1 MQVKKIAVLA
11 AALLLCSCGEA
22 DNSDVLSEAALTS
35 AETSATEIID
45 ETTAREILTE
55 EYPVSEESI
64 SESEVT
70 TETSSEISAETSSE
84 ISEETSETTSPP
96 ETQTTAESSETAAYD
111 IRSETV
117 TFSSAKT
124 SSAEEKPIKV
134 TVPKIATGN
143 FTGAKTLENDIA
155 SVDISD
161 AASGVVQVSYKGSC
175 SNVKVRIT
183 MGDNVYDY
191 GLSGSAVYP
200 LQSGSGEYNVKVLE
214 NISGK
219 TYAIALDESFSA
231 EVSDFSP
238 YLLPS
243 QYISFSQSD
252 NCVKKAAELC
262 AGCDS
267 DAEKIAAIFKYVTDN
282 ISYDKQL
289 AASVKSGYIPDPDS
303 TLAKGTGICF
313 DYASLL
319 RRCAARSPYPQSWS
333 WATFREICTTHG
345 TRSIQRKQAG
355 SRWTCSSRKT
365 SGICLTPHST
375 PAPTTRAMQLNIC
388 PTRTAIPLFTITDM
402 RKGE

>member
-70 TETSSEISAETSSE
+70 TETSSDISAETSSE

-124 SSAEEKPIKV
+124 SSTEEKPVKV

-313 DYASLL
+313 DYASLF
-319 RRCAARSPYPQSWS
+319 AAMCRSQSIPTKLVMGYVQENMYHAWNEVYTKETG
-333 WATFREICTTHG
+333 WVTLDLFIGKNKWNLLDPTFYASADNKSDAAEYMSDKDG
-345 TRSIQRKQAG
+345 YSAVYYY
-355 SRWTCSSRKT
+355 
-365 SGICLTPHST
+365 
-375 PAPTTRAMQLNIC
+375 
-388 PTRTAIPLFTITDM
+388 
-402 RKGE
+402 

>member
-70 TETSSEISAETSSE
+70 TETSSEIS
-84 ISEETSETTSPP
+84 EETSETTSPP

-124 SSAEEKPIKV
+124 SSAEEKPVKV

-313 DYASLL
+313 DYASLFAAMCRSQSIPTKL
-319 RRCAARSPYPQSWS
+319 VMGYVQGNMYHAFYYEVFASAVCTSKFIFTVWSKCDWVNCTVFSIFRDFKCEHNEFIICA
-333 WATFREICTTHG
+333 FH
-345 TRSIQRKQAG
+345 
-355 SRWTCSSRKT
+355 
-365 SGICLTPHST
+365 
-375 PAPTTRAMQLNIC
+375 
-388 PTRTAIPLFTITDM
+388 
-402 RKGE
+402 

>member
-11 AALLLCSCGEA
+11 AALLLCSCGETG
-22 DNSDVLSEAALTS
+22 NGDVLSEAALTS
-35 AETSATEIID
+35 TGTSATEIID

-64 SESEVT
+64 SESEVMS
-70 TETSSEISAETSSE
+70 EISSEISAEISAE
-84 ISEETSETTSPP
+84 ISEETSETSETTFPP
-96 ETQTTAESSETAAYD
+96 ETQTTAESSETEAYD

-124 SSAEEKPIKV
+124 SSAEEKPVKV
-134 TVPKIATGN
+134 TVPQIATGN
-143 FTGAKTLENDIA
+143 FTGAKILENDIA

-238 YLLPS
+238 YLLPT

-313 DYASLL
+313 DYASLF
-319 RRCAARSPYPQSWS
+319 AAMCRSQSIPTKLVMGYIQGNMYHAWNEVYTKETG
-333 WATFREICTTHG
+333 WVTLDLFIEKNKWNLLDPTFYASADNKSDAAEYMSDKDG
-345 TRSIQRKQAG
+345 YSAVYYY
-355 SRWTCSSRKT
+355 
-365 SGICLTPHST
+365 
-375 PAPTTRAMQLNIC
+375 
-388 PTRTAIPLFTITDM
+388 
-402 RKGE
+402 

>member
-22 DNSDVLSEAALTS
+22 GNSDVLSEAALTS
-35 AETSATEIID
+35 TGTSATEIID

-64 SESEVT
+64 SESEVMS
-70 TETSSEISAETSSE
+70 EISSEISAEISAE
-84 ISEETSETTSPP
+84 ISEETSETSETTFPP
-96 ETQTTAESSETAAYD
+96 ETQTTAESSETEAYD

-124 SSAEEKPIKV
+124 SSTEEKPVKV
-134 TVPKIATGN
+134 TVPQIATGN

-238 YLLPS
+238 YLLPT

-267 DAEKIAAIFKYVTDN
+267 DAEKIAAIFEYVTDN

-313 DYASLL
+313 DYASLF
-319 RRCAARSPYPQSWS
+319 AAMCRSQSIPTKLVMGYVQGNMYHAWNEVYTKETG
-333 WATFREICTTHG
+333 WVTLDLFIEKNKWNLLDPTFYASADNKSDAAEYMSDKDG
-345 TRSIQRKQAG
+345 YSAVYYY
-355 SRWTCSSRKT
+355 
-365 SGICLTPHST
+365 
-375 PAPTTRAMQLNIC
+375 
-388 PTRTAIPLFTITDM
+388 
-402 RKGE
+402 

>member
-22 DNSDVLSEAALTS
+22 GNSDVLSEAALTS
-35 AETSATEIID
+35 TGTSATEIID

-64 SESEVT
+64 SESSVM
-70 TETSSEISAETSSE
+70 SEISAEISAE
-84 ISEETSETTSPP
+84 ISEETSETSETTFPP
-96 ETQTTAESSETAAYD
+96 ETQTTAESSETEAYD

-124 SSAEEKPIKV
+124 SSAEEKPVKV
-134 TVPKIATGN
+134 TVPQIATGN

-238 YLLPS
+238 YLLPT

-313 DYASLL
+313 DYASLF
-319 RRCAARSPYPQSWS
+319 AAMCRSQSIPTKLVMGYIQGNMYHAWNEVYTKETG
-333 WATFREICTTHG
+333 WVTLDLFIEKNKWNLLDPTFYASADNKSDAAEYMSDKDG
-345 TRSIQRKQAG
+345 YSAVYYY
-355 SRWTCSSRKT
+355 
-365 SGICLTPHST
+365 
-375 PAPTTRAMQLNIC
+375 
-388 PTRTAIPLFTITDM
+388 
-402 RKGE
+402 

>member
-22 DNSDVLSEAALTS
+22 GNSDVLSEAALTS
-35 AETSATEIID
+35 TGTSATEIID

-64 SESEVT
+64 SESEVMS
-70 TETSSEISAETSSE
+70 EISSEISAEISAE
-84 ISEETSETTSPP
+84 ISEETSETTETTFPP

-124 SSAEEKPIKV
+124 SSAEEKPVKV
-134 TVPKIATGN
+134 TVPQIATGN
-143 FTGAKTLENDIA
+143 FTGAKILENDIA

-238 YLLPS
+238 YLLPT

-313 DYASLL
+313 DYASLF
-319 RRCAARSPYPQSWS
+319 AAMCRSQSIPTKLVMGYIQGNMYHAWNEVYTKETG
-333 WATFREICTTHG
+333 WVTLDLFIEKNKWNLLDPTFYASADNKSDAAEYMSDKDG
-345 TRSIQRKQAG
+345 YSAVYYY
-355 SRWTCSSRKT
+355 
-365 SGICLTPHST
+365 
-375 PAPTTRAMQLNIC
+375 
-388 PTRTAIPLFTITDM
+388 
-402 RKGE
+402 

>member
-22 DNSDVLSEAALTS
+22 GNSDVLSEAALTS
-35 AETSATEIID
+35 TGTSATEIID
-45 ETTAREILTE
+45 ETTAREILTV

-64 SESEVT
+64 SESEVMS
-70 TETSSEISAETSSE
+70 EISSEISAETS
-84 ISEETSETTSPP
+84 ETSETTFPP
-96 ETQTTAESSETAAYD
+96 ETQTTAESSETEAYD

-124 SSAEEKPIKV
+124 SSAEEKPVKV
-134 TVPKIATGN
+134 TVPQIATGN

-183 MGDNVYDY
+183 MGNNVYDY

-238 YLLPS
+238 YLLPT

-267 DAEKIAAIFKYVTDN
+267 DAEKIAAIFEYVTDN

-313 DYASLL
+313 DYASLF
-319 RRCAARSPYPQSWS
+319 AAMCRSQSIPTKLVMGYIQGNMYHAWNEVYTKETG
-333 WATFREICTTHG
+333 WVTLDLFIEKNKWNLLDPTFYASADNKSDAAEYMSDKDG
-345 TRSIQRKQAG
+345 YSAVYYY
-355 SRWTCSSRKT
+355 
-365 SGICLTPHST
+365 
-375 PAPTTRAMQLNIC
+375 
-388 PTRTAIPLFTITDM
+388 
-402 RKGE
+402 

>member
-70 TETSSEISAETSSE
+70 TETSSEIS
-84 ISEETSETTSPP
+84 EETSETTSPP

-124 SSAEEKPIKV
+124 SSAEEKPVKV

-231 EVSDFSP
+231 EVS
-238 YLLPS
+238 
-243 QYISFSQSD
+243 SFSILILS
-252 NCVKKAAELC
+252 
-262 AGCDS
+262 S
-267 DAEKIAAIFKYVTDN
+267 MEK
-282 ISYDKQL
+282 
-289 AASVKSGYIPDPDS
+289 G
-303 TLAKGTGICF
+303 
-313 DYASLL
+313 
-319 RRCAARSPYPQSWS
+319 RREHMKLHC
-333 WATFREICTTHG
+333 
-345 TRSIQRKQAG
+345 
-355 SRWTCSSRKT
+355 
-365 SGICLTPHST
+365 
-375 PAPTTRAMQLNIC
+375 M
-388 PTRTAIPLFTITDM
+388 
-402 RKGE
+402 

>member
-22 DNSDVLSEAALTS
+22 GNSDVLSEAALTS
-35 AETSATEIID
+35 TGTSATEIID

-64 SESEVT
+64 SESEVMS
-70 TETSSEISAETSSE
+70 EISSEISAE
-84 ISEETSETTSPP
+84 ISEETSETSETTFPP

-124 SSAEEKPIKV
+124 SSAEEKSVKV
-134 TVPKIATGN
+134 TVPQIATGN

-238 YLLPS
+238 YLLPT

-267 DAEKIAAIFKYVTDN
+267 DAEKIAAIFEYVTDN

-313 DYASLL
+313 DYASLF
-319 RRCAARSPYPQSWS
+319 AAMCRSQSIPTKLVMGYIQGNMYHAWNEVYTKETG
-333 WATFREICTTHG
+333 WVTLDLFIEKNKWNLLDPTFYASADNKSDAAEYMSDKDG
-345 TRSIQRKQAG
+345 YSAVYYY
-355 SRWTCSSRKT
+355 
-365 SGICLTPHST
+365 
-375 PAPTTRAMQLNIC
+375 
-388 PTRTAIPLFTITDM
+388 
-402 RKGE
+402 

>member
-22 DNSDVLSEAALTS
+22 GNGDVLSEAALTS
-35 AETSATEIID
+35 TGTSATEIID

-64 SESEVT
+64 SESSVM
-70 TETSSEISAETSSE
+70 SEISAEISAE
-84 ISEETSETTSPP
+84 ISEETSETTETTFPP
-96 ETQTTAESSETAAYD
+96 ETQTTAESSETEAYD

-124 SSAEEKPIKV
+124 SSAEEKPVKV
-134 TVPKIATGN
+134 TVPQIATGN

-313 DYASLL
+313 DYASLF
-319 RRCAARSPYPQSWS
+319 AAMCRSQSIPTKLVMGYIQGNMYHAWNEVYTKETG
-333 WATFREICTTHG
+333 WVTLDLFIEKNKWNLLDPTFYASADNKSDAAEYMSDKDG
-345 TRSIQRKQAG
+345 YSAVYYY
-355 SRWTCSSRKT
+355 
-365 SGICLTPHST
+365 
-375 PAPTTRAMQLNIC
+375 
-388 PTRTAIPLFTITDM
+388 
-402 RKGE
+402 

>member
-22 DNSDVLSEAALTS
+22 GNSDVLSEAALTS
-35 AETSATEIID
+35 TGTSATEIID

-64 SESEVT
+64 SESSVMSVI
-70 TETSSEISAETSSE
+70 SSEISAE
-84 ISEETSETTSPP
+84 ISEETSETSETTFPP
-96 ETQTTAESSETAAYD
+96 ETQTTAESSETEAYD

-124 SSAEEKPIKV
+124 SSAEEKPVKV

-143 FTGAKTLENDIA
+143 FTGAKTLENGIA

-238 YLLPS
+238 YLLPT

-313 DYASLL
+313 DYASLF
-319 RRCAARSPYPQSWS
+319 AAMCRSQSIPTKLVMGYIQGNMYHAWNEVYTKETG
-333 WATFREICTTHG
+333 WVTLDLFIEKNKWNLLDPTFYASADNKSDAAEYMSDKDG
-345 TRSIQRKQAG
+345 YSAVYYY
-355 SRWTCSSRKT
+355 
-365 SGICLTPHST
+365 
-375 PAPTTRAMQLNIC
+375 
-388 PTRTAIPLFTITDM
+388 
-402 RKGE
+402 

>member
-22 DNSDVLSEAALTS
+22 GNSDVLSEAALTS
-35 AETSATEIID
+35 TGTSATEIID

-64 SESEVT
+64 SESSVMSEI
-70 TETSSEISAETSSE
+70 SSEISAEISAE
-84 ISEETSETTSPP
+84 ISEETSETSETTFPP
-96 ETQTTAESSETAAYD
+96 ETQTTAESSETEAYD

-124 SSAEEKPIKV
+124 SSTEEKPVKV
-134 TVPKIATGN
+134 TVPQIATGN

-238 YLLPS
+238 YLLPT

-313 DYASLL
+313 DYASLF
-319 RRCAARSPYPQSWS
+319 AAMCRSQSIPTKLVMGYIQGNMYHAWNEVYTKETG
-333 WATFREICTTHG
+333 WVTLDLFIEKNKWNLLDPTFYASADNKSDAAEYMSDKDG
-345 TRSIQRKQAG
+345 YSVVYYY
-355 SRWTCSSRKT
+355 
-365 SGICLTPHST
+365 
-375 PAPTTRAMQLNIC
+375 
-388 PTRTAIPLFTITDM
+388 
-402 RKGE
+402 

>member
-22 DNSDVLSEAALTS
+22 GNSDVLSEAALISTG
-35 AETSATEIID
+35 TSATEIID

-64 SESEVT
+64 SESEVM
-70 TETSSEISAETSSE
+70 SEISAEISAE
-84 ISEETSETTSPP
+84 ISEETSETSETTFPP
-96 ETQTTAESSETAAYD
+96 EMQTTAESSETAAYD

-124 SSAEEKPIKV
+124 SSAEEKPVKV
-134 TVPKIATGN
+134 TVPQIATGN

-238 YLLPS
+238 YLLPT

-313 DYASLL
+313 DYASLF
-319 RRCAARSPYPQSWS
+319 AAMCRSQSIPTKLVMGYVQGNMYHAWNEVYTKETG
-333 WATFREICTTHG
+333 WVTLDLFIEKNKWNLLDPTFYASADNKSDAAEYMSDKDG
-345 TRSIQRKQAG
+345 YSAVYYY
-355 SRWTCSSRKT
+355 
-365 SGICLTPHST
+365 
-375 PAPTTRAMQLNIC
+375 
-388 PTRTAIPLFTITDM
+388 
-402 RKGE
+402 

>member
-22 DNSDVLSEAALTS
+22 GNSDVLSEAALTS
-35 AETSATEIID
+35 TGTSATEIID

-64 SESEVT
+64 SESEVMS
-70 TETSSEISAETSSE
+70 EISSEISAE
-84 ISEETSETTSPP
+84 ISEETSKTSETTFPP

-124 SSAEEKPIKV
+124 SSAEEKPVKV
-134 TVPKIATGN
+134 TVPQIATGN

-238 YLLPS
+238 YLLPT

-267 DAEKIAAIFKYVTDN
+267 DAEKIAAIFEYVTDN

-313 DYASLL
+313 DYASLF
-319 RRCAARSPYPQSWS
+319 AAMCRSQSIPTKLVMGYIQGNMYHAWNEVYTKETG
-333 WATFREICTTHG
+333 WVTLDLFIEKNKWNLLDPTFYASADNKSDAAEYMSDKDG
-345 TRSIQRKQAG
+345 YSAVYYY
-355 SRWTCSSRKT
+355 
-365 SGICLTPHST
+365 
-375 PAPTTRAMQLNIC
+375 
-388 PTRTAIPLFTITDM
+388 
-402 RKGE
+402 

>member
-11 AALLLCSCGEA
+11 AALFLCSCGEA
-22 DNSDVLSEAALTS
+22 GNSDVLSEAALTS
-35 AETSATEIID
+35 TGTSATEIID

-64 SESEVT
+64 SESEVMS
-70 TETSSEISAETSSE
+70 EISSEISAEISAE
-84 ISEETSETTSPP
+84 ISEETSETSETTFPP
-96 ETQTTAESSETAAYD
+96 ETQTTAESSETEAYD

-124 SSAEEKPIKV
+124 SSAEEKPVKV
-134 TVPKIATGN
+134 TVPQIATGN

-238 YLLPS
+238 YLLPT

-313 DYASLL
+313 DYASLF
-319 RRCAARSPYPQSWS
+319 AAMCRSQSIPTKLVMGYIQGNMYHAWNEVYTKETG
-333 WATFREICTTHG
+333 WVTLDLFIEKNKWNLLDPTFYASADNKSDAAEYMSDKDG
-345 TRSIQRKQAG
+345 YSAVYYY
-355 SRWTCSSRKT
+355 
-365 SGICLTPHST
+365 
-375 PAPTTRAMQLNIC
+375 
-388 PTRTAIPLFTITDM
+388 
-402 RKGE
+402 

>member
-22 DNSDVLSEAALTS
+22 GNSDVLSEAALTS
-35 AETSATEIID
+35 TGTSATEIID

-64 SESEVT
+64 SESSVMSEI
-70 TETSSEISAETSSE
+70 SSEISAEISAE
-84 ISEETSETTSPP
+84 ISEETSETSETTFPP
-96 ETQTTAESSETAAYD
+96 ETQTTAESSETEAYD

-124 SSAEEKPIKV
+124 SSAEEKSVKV
-134 TVPKIATGN
+134 TVPQIATGN

-238 YLLPS
+238 YLLPT

-267 DAEKIAAIFKYVTDN
+267 DAEKIAAIFEYVTDN

-313 DYASLL
+313 DYASLF
-319 RRCAARSPYPQSWS
+319 AAMCRSQSIPTKLVMGYVQGNMYHAWNEVYTKETG
-333 WATFREICTTHG
+333 WVTLDLFIEKNKWNLLDPTFYASADNKSDAAEYMSDKDG
-345 TRSIQRKQAG
+345 YSAVYYY
-355 SRWTCSSRKT
+355 
-365 SGICLTPHST
+365 
-375 PAPTTRAMQLNIC
+375 
-388 PTRTAIPLFTITDM
+388 
-402 RKGE
+402 

>member
-11 AALLLCSCGEA
+11 AALLLCSCGETG
-22 DNSDVLSEAALTS
+22 NGDVLSEAGLTFT
-35 AETSATEIID
+35 ETSATEIID

-64 SESEVT
+64 SESSVMSEI
-70 TETSSEISAETSSE
+70 SSEISAE
-84 ISEETSETTSPP
+84 ISEETSETSETTFPP
-96 ETQTTAESSETAAYD
+96 ETQTTSESSETAAYD

-134 TVPKIATGN
+134 TVPRIATGN

-238 YLLPS
+238 YLLPT

-313 DYASLL
+313 DYASLF
-319 RRCAARSPYPQSWS
+319 AAMCRSQSIPTKLVMGYVQGNMYHAWNEVYTKETG
-333 WATFREICTTHG
+333 WVTLDLFIEKNKWNLLDPTFYASADNKSDAAEYMSDKDG
-345 TRSIQRKQAG
+345 YSAVYYY
-355 SRWTCSSRKT
+355 
-365 SGICLTPHST
+365 
-375 PAPTTRAMQLNIC
+375 
-388 PTRTAIPLFTITDM
+388 
-402 RKGE
+402 

>member
-22 DNSDVLSEAALTS
+22 GNSDVLSEAALTS
-35 AETSATEIID
+35 TGTSATEIID

-64 SESEVT
+64 SESEVMS
-70 TETSSEISAETSSE
+70 EISSEISAEISAE
-84 ISEETSETTSPP
+84 ISEETSETSETTFPP
-96 ETQTTAESSETAAYD
+96 ETQTTAESSETEAYD

-124 SSAEEKPIKV
+124 SSAEEKLVKV
-134 TVPKIATGN
+134 TVPQIATGN

-238 YLLPS
+238 YLLPT

-313 DYASLL
+313 DYASLF
-319 RRCAARSPYPQSWS
+319 AAMCRSQSIPTKLVMGYIQGNMYHAWNEVYTKETG
-333 WATFREICTTHG
+333 WVTLDLFIEKNKWNLLDPTFYASADNKSDAAEYMSDKDG
-345 TRSIQRKQAG
+345 YSAVYYY
-355 SRWTCSSRKT
+355 
-365 SGICLTPHST
+365 
-375 PAPTTRAMQLNIC
+375 
-388 PTRTAIPLFTITDM
+388 
-402 RKGE
+402 

>member
-11 AALLLCSCGEA
+11 AALLLCSCGKA

-64 SESEVT
+64 SESSVMSEI
-70 TETSSEISAETSSE
+70 SSEISAKISAE
-84 ISEETSETTSPP
+84 ISEETSETSETAFPP
-96 ETQTTAESSETAAYD
+96 ETQTTAESSETEAYD

-124 SSAEEKPIKV
+124 SSTEEKPVKV
-134 TVPKIATGN
+134 TVPQIATGN

-238 YLLPS
+238 YLLPT

-313 DYASLL
+313 DYASLF
-319 RRCAARSPYPQSWS
+319 AAMCRSQSIPTKLVMGYIQGNMYHAWNEVYTKETG
-333 WATFREICTTHG
+333 WVTLDLFIEKNKWNLLDPTFYASADNKSDAAEYMSDKDG
-345 TRSIQRKQAG
+345 YSAVYYY
-355 SRWTCSSRKT
+355 
-365 SGICLTPHST
+365 
-375 PAPTTRAMQLNIC
+375 
-388 PTRTAIPLFTITDM
+388 
-402 RKGE
+402 

>member
-35 AETSATEIID
+35 AEASATEIID

-64 SESEVT
+64 SESEVMS
-70 TETSSEISAETSSE
+70 EISSEISAEISEE
-84 ISEETSETTSPP
+84 ISEETSETSETTFPP

-124 SSAEEKPIKV
+124 SSAEEKPVKV

-238 YLLPS
+238 YLLPT

-313 DYASLL
+313 DYASLF
-319 RRCAARSPYPQSWS
+319 AAMCRSQSIPTKLVMGYIQGNMYHAWNEVYTKETG
-333 WATFREICTTHG
+333 WVTLDLFIEKNKWNLLDPTFYASADNKSDAAEYMSDKDG
-345 TRSIQRKQAG
+345 YSAVYYY
-355 SRWTCSSRKT
+355 
-365 SGICLTPHST
+365 
-375 PAPTTRAMQLNIC
+375 
-388 PTRTAIPLFTITDM
+388 
-402 RKGE
+402 

>member
-22 DNSDVLSEAALTS
+22 GNSDVLSEAALTS
-35 AETSATEIID
+35 TGTSATEIID

-64 SESEVT
+64 SESEVMS
-70 TETSSEISAETSSE
+70 EISSEISAEISEE
-84 ISEETSETTSPP
+84 ISEETSETSETTFPP
-96 ETQTTAESSETAAYD
+96 ETQTTSESSETAAYD

-124 SSAEEKPIKV
+124 SSAEEKPVKV
-134 TVPKIATGN
+134 TVPQIATGN

-238 YLLPS
+238 YLLPT

-313 DYASLL
+313 DYASLF
-319 RRCAARSPYPQSWS
+319 AAMCRSQSIPTKLVMGYIQGNMYHAWNEVYTKETG
-333 WATFREICTTHG
+333 WVTLDLFIEKNKWNLLDPTFYASADNKSDAAEYMSDKDG
-345 TRSIQRKQAG
+345 YSAVYYY
-355 SRWTCSSRKT
+355 
-365 SGICLTPHST
+365 
-375 PAPTTRAMQLNIC
+375 
-388 PTRTAIPLFTITDM
+388 
-402 RKGE
+402 

>member
-11 AALLLCSCGEA
+11 AALFLCSCGENA
-22 DNSDVLSEAALTS
+22 ETSSDSISEAVSEETCISVTS
-35 AETSATEIID
+35 VSSATEIID

-64 SESEVT
+64 SESSVM
-70 TETSSEISAETSSE
+70 SEISPEVSTE

-124 SSAEEKPIKV
+124 SSAEEKPVKV

-313 DYASLL
+313 DYASLF
-319 RRCAARSPYPQSWS
+319 AAMCRSQSIPTKLVMGYIQGNMYHAWNEVYTKETG
-333 WATFREICTTHG
+333 WVTLDLFIEKNKWNLLDPTFYASADNKSDAAEYMSDKDG
-345 TRSIQRKQAG
+345 YSAVYYY
-355 SRWTCSSRKT
+355 
-365 SGICLTPHST
+365 
-375 PAPTTRAMQLNIC
+375 
-388 PTRTAIPLFTITDM
+388 
-402 RKGE
+402 

>member
-22 DNSDVLSEAALTS
+22 GNSDVLSEAALTS
-35 AETSATEIID
+35 TGTSATEIID

-55 EYPVSEESI
+55 EYPVSKESI
-64 SESEVT
+64 SESEVMS
-70 TETSSEISAETSSE
+70 EISSEISAEISAE
-84 ISEETSETTSPP
+84 ISEETSETSETTFPP
-96 ETQTTAESSETAAYD
+96 ETQTTAESSETEAYD

-124 SSAEEKPIKV
+124 SSAEEKPVKV
-134 TVPKIATGN
+134 TVPQIATGN

-238 YLLPS
+238 YLLPT

-313 DYASLL
+313 DYASLF
-319 RRCAARSPYPQSWS
+319 AAMCRSQSIPTKLVMGYIQGNMYHAWNEVYTKETG
-333 WATFREICTTHG
+333 WVTLDLFIEKNKWNLLDPTFYASADNKSDAAEYMSDKDG
-345 TRSIQRKQAG
+345 YSAVYYY
-355 SRWTCSSRKT
+355 
-365 SGICLTPHST
+365 
-375 PAPTTRAMQLNIC
+375 
-388 PTRTAIPLFTITDM
+388 
-402 RKGE
+402 

>member
-22 DNSDVLSEAALTS
+22 GNSDVLSEAALTS
-35 AETSATEIID
+35 TGTSATEIID

-64 SESEVT
+64 SESEVMS
-70 TETSSEISAETSSE
+70 EISSEISAEISEE
-84 ISEETSETTSPP
+84 ISEETSETSETTFPP
-96 ETQTTAESSETAAYD
+96 ETQTTSESSETAAYD

-124 SSAEEKPIKV
+124 SSAEEKSVKV
-134 TVPKIATGN
+134 TVPQIATGN

-238 YLLPS
+238 YLLPT

-313 DYASLL
+313 DYASLF
-319 RRCAARSPYPQSWS
+319 AAMCRSQSIPTKLVMGYIQGNMYHAWNEVYTKETG
-333 WATFREICTTHG
+333 WVTLDLFIEKNKWNLLDPTFYASADNKSDAAEYMSDKDG
-345 TRSIQRKQAG
+345 YSAVYYY
-355 SRWTCSSRKT
+355 
-365 SGICLTPHST
+365 
-375 PAPTTRAMQLNIC
+375 
-388 PTRTAIPLFTITDM
+388 
-402 RKGE
+402 

>member
-22 DNSDVLSEAALTS
+22 GNSDVLSEAALTS
-35 AETSATEIID
+35 TGTSATEIID

-64 SESEVT
+64 SESSVMSEI
-70 TETSSEISAETSSE
+70 SSEISAEISAE
-84 ISEETSETTSPP
+84 ISEETSETSETTFPP
-96 ETQTTAESSETAAYD
+96 ETQTTAESSETEAYD

-124 SSAEEKPIKV
+124 SSAEEKPVKV
-134 TVPKIATGN
+134 TVPQIATGN

-238 YLLPS
+238 YLLPT

-267 DAEKIAAIFKYVTDN
+267 DAEKIAAIFEYVTDN

-313 DYASLL
+313 DYASLF
-319 RRCAARSPYPQSWS
+319 AAMCRSQSIPTKLVMGYVQGNMYHAWNEVYTKETG
-333 WATFREICTTHG
+333 WVTLDLFIEKNKWNLLDPTFYASADNKSDAAEYMSDKDG
-345 TRSIQRKQAG
+345 YSAVYYY
-355 SRWTCSSRKT
+355 
-365 SGICLTPHST
+365 
-375 PAPTTRAMQLNIC
+375 
-388 PTRTAIPLFTITDM
+388 
-402 RKGE
+402 

>member
-22 DNSDVLSEAALTS
+22 GNSDVLSEAALTS
-35 AETSATEIID
+35 TGTSATEIID

-55 EYPVSEESI
+55 DYPVSEESI
-64 SESEVT
+64 SESEVMS
-70 TETSSEISAETSSE
+70 EISSEISAEISAE
-84 ISEETSETTSPP
+84 ISEETSETSETTFPP
-96 ETQTTAESSETAAYD
+96 ETQTTAESSETEAYD

-124 SSAEEKPIKV
+124 SSAEEKPVKV
-134 TVPKIATGN
+134 TVPQIATGN

-238 YLLPS
+238 YLLPT

-313 DYASLL
+313 DYASLF
-319 RRCAARSPYPQSWS
+319 AAMCRSQSIPTKLVMGYIQGNMYHAWNEVYTKETG
-333 WATFREICTTHG
+333 WVTLDLFIEKNKWNLLDPTFYASADNKSDAAEYMSDKDG
-345 TRSIQRKQAG
+345 YSAVYYY
-355 SRWTCSSRKT
+355 
-365 SGICLTPHST
+365 
-375 PAPTTRAMQLNIC
+375 
-388 PTRTAIPLFTITDM
+388 
-402 RKGE
+402 

>member
-22 DNSDVLSEAALTS
+22 GNSDVLSEAALTS
-35 AETSATEIID
+35 TGTSATEIID

-55 EYPVSEESI
+55 EYPVSEGSI
-64 SESEVT
+64 SESEVM
-70 TETSSEISAETSSE
+70 SEISAEISAE
-84 ISEETSETTSPP
+84 ISEETSETSETTFPP
-96 ETQTTAESSETAAYD
+96 ETQTTAESSETEAYD

-124 SSAEEKPIKV
+124 SSAEEKPVKV
-134 TVPKIATGN
+134 TVPQIATGN

-238 YLLPS
+238 YLLPT

-313 DYASLL
+313 DYASLF
-319 RRCAARSPYPQSWS
+319 AAMCRSQSIPTKLVMGYIQGNMYHAWNEVYTKETG
-333 WATFREICTTHG
+333 WVTLDLFIEKNKWNLLDPTFYASADNKSDAAEYMSDKDGYSAVYCY
-345 TRSIQRKQAG
+345 
-355 SRWTCSSRKT
+355 
-365 SGICLTPHST
+365 
-375 PAPTTRAMQLNIC
+375 
-388 PTRTAIPLFTITDM
+388 
-402 RKGE
+402 

>member
-22 DNSDVLSEAALTS
+22 GNSDVLSEAALTS
-35 AETSATEIID
+35 TGTSATEIID

-64 SESEVT
+64 SESEVMS
-70 TETSSEISAETSSE
+70 EISSEISAE
-84 ISEETSETTSPP
+84 ISEETSETSETTFPP

-124 SSAEEKPIKV
+124 SSAEEKPVKV
-134 TVPKIATGN
+134 TVPQIATGN

-238 YLLPS
+238 YLLPT

-267 DAEKIAAIFKYVTDN
+267 DAEKIAAIFEYVTDN

-313 DYASLL
+313 DYASLF
-319 RRCAARSPYPQSWS
+319 AAMCRSQSIPTKLVMGYIQGNMYHAWNEVYTKETG
-333 WATFREICTTHG
+333 WVTLDLFIEKNKWNLLDPTFYASADNKSDAAEYMSDKDG
-345 TRSIQRKQAG
+345 YSAVYYY
-355 SRWTCSSRKT
+355 
-365 SGICLTPHST
+365 
-375 PAPTTRAMQLNIC
+375 
-388 PTRTAIPLFTITDM
+388 
-402 RKGE
+402 

>member
-22 DNSDVLSEAALTS
+22 GNSDVLSEAALTS
-35 AETSATEIID
+35 TGTSATEIID

-64 SESEVT
+64 SESSVM
-70 TETSSEISAETSSE
+70 SEISAEISAE
-84 ISEETSETTSPP
+84 ISEETSETSETTFPP
-96 ETQTTAESSETAAYD
+96 ETQTTAESSETEAYD

-124 SSAEEKPIKV
+124 SSAEEKPVKV
-134 TVPKIATGN
+134 TVPQIATGN

-238 YLLPS
+238 YLLPT

-313 DYASLL
+313 DYASIFAAMCRSQSIPTKLVMGYIQGNMYHAWNEVYTKETGWVTLDLFIEKNKWNLL
-319 RRCAARSPYPQSWS
+319 DPTFYASADNKSDAAEYMSDKDGYS
-333 WATFREICTTHG
+333 AVYYY
-345 TRSIQRKQAG
+345 
-355 SRWTCSSRKT
+355 
-365 SGICLTPHST
+365 
-375 PAPTTRAMQLNIC
+375 
-388 PTRTAIPLFTITDM
+388 
-402 RKGE
+402 

>member
-22 DNSDVLSEAALTS
+22 GNSDVLSEAALTS
-35 AETSATEIID
+35 TGTSATEIID

-64 SESEVT
+64 SESEVMS
-70 TETSSEISAETSSE
+70 EISSEISAEISAE
-84 ISEETSETTSPP
+84 ISEETSETSETTFPP
-96 ETQTTAESSETAAYD
+96 KTQTTAESSETEAYD

-124 SSAEEKPIKV
+124 SSAEEKPVKV
-134 TVPKIATGN
+134 TVPQIATGN

-238 YLLPS
+238 YLLPT

-313 DYASLL
+313 DYASLF
-319 RRCAARSPYPQSWS
+319 AAMCRSQSIPTKLVMGYIQGNMYHAWNEVYTKETG
-333 WATFREICTTHG
+333 WVTLDLFIEKNKWNLLDPTFYASADNKSDAAEYMSDKDG
-345 TRSIQRKQAG
+345 YSAVYYY
-355 SRWTCSSRKT
+355 
-365 SGICLTPHST
+365 
-375 PAPTTRAMQLNIC
+375 
-388 PTRTAIPLFTITDM
+388 
-402 RKGE
+402 

>member
-22 DNSDVLSEAALTS
+22 GNSDVLSEAALTS
-35 AETSATEIID
+35 TGTSATEIID

-64 SESEVT
+64 SESSVMSEI
-70 TETSSEISAETSSE
+70 SSEISAEISAE
-84 ISEETSETTSPP
+84 ISEETSETSETTFPP
-96 ETQTTAESSETAAYD
+96 ETQTTAESSETEAYD

-124 SSAEEKPIKV
+124 SSAEEKPVKV
-134 TVPKIATGN
+134 TVPQIATGN

-238 YLLPS
+238 YLLPT

-262 AGCDS
+262 VGCDS

-313 DYASLL
+313 DYASLF
-319 RRCAARSPYPQSWS
+319 AAMCRSQSIPTKLVMGYIQGNMYHAWNEVYTKETG
-333 WATFREICTTHG
+333 WVTLDLFIEKNKWNLLDPTFYASADNKSDAAEYMSDKDG
-345 TRSIQRKQAG
+345 YSAVYYY
-355 SRWTCSSRKT
+355 
-365 SGICLTPHST
+365 
-375 PAPTTRAMQLNIC
+375 
-388 PTRTAIPLFTITDM
+388 
-402 RKGE
+402 

>member
-22 DNSDVLSEAALTS
+22 GNGDVLSEAALTS
-35 AETSATEIID
+35 SETSATEIID
-45 ETTAREILTE
+45 ETTAREILME

-64 SESEVT
+64 SESSVMSEI
-70 TETSSEISAETSSE
+70 SSEISAE
-84 ISEETSETTSPP
+84 ISEETSETSETTFPP
-96 ETQTTAESSETAAYD
+96 ETQTTSESSETAAYD

-134 TVPKIATGN
+134 TVPQIATGN

-238 YLLPS
+238 YLLPT

-313 DYASLL
+313 DYASLF
-319 RRCAARSPYPQSWS
+319 AAMCRSQSIPTKLVMGYVQGNMYHAWNEVYTKETG
-333 WATFREICTTHG
+333 WITLDLFIEKNKWNLLDPTFYASADNKSDAAEYMSDKDG
-345 TRSIQRKQAG
+345 YSAVYYY
-355 SRWTCSSRKT
+355 
-365 SGICLTPHST
+365 
-375 PAPTTRAMQLNIC
+375 
-388 PTRTAIPLFTITDM
+388 
-402 RKGE
+402 

>member
-22 DNSDVLSEAALTS
+22 GNSDVLSEAALTS
-35 AETSATEIID
+35 TGTSATEIID

-64 SESEVT
+64 SESEVMS
-70 TETSSEISAETSSE
+70 EISSEISAEISEE
-84 ISEETSETTSPP
+84 ISEETSETSETTFPP
-96 ETQTTAESSETAAYD
+96 ETQTTAESSKTEAYD

-124 SSAEEKPIKV
+124 SSAEEKPVKV
-134 TVPKIATGN
+134 TVPQIATGN

-238 YLLPS
+238 YLLPT

-313 DYASLL
+313 DYASLF
-319 RRCAARSPYPQSWS
+319 AAMCRSQSIPTKLVMGYIQGNMYHAWNEVYTKETG
-333 WATFREICTTHG
+333 WVTLDLFIEKNKWNLLDPTFYASADNKSDAAEYMSDKDG
-345 TRSIQRKQAG
+345 YSAVYYY
-355 SRWTCSSRKT
+355 
-365 SGICLTPHST
+365 
-375 PAPTTRAMQLNIC
+375 
-388 PTRTAIPLFTITDM
+388 
-402 RKGE
+402 

>member
-124 SSAEEKPIKV
+124 SSAEEKPVKV

-231 EVSDFSP
+231 EISDFSP

-313 DYASLL
+313 DYASLF
-319 RRCAARSPYPQSWS
+319 AAMCRSQSIPTKLVMGYVQGNMYHAWNEVYTKETG
-333 WATFREICTTHG
+333 WVTLDLFIEKNKWNLLDPTFYASADNKSDAAEYMSDKDG
-345 TRSIQRKQAG
+345 YSAVYYY
-355 SRWTCSSRKT
+355 
-365 SGICLTPHST
+365 
-375 PAPTTRAMQLNIC
+375 
-388 PTRTAIPLFTITDM
+388 
-402 RKGE
+402 

>member
-22 DNSDVLSEAALTS
+22 GNSDVLSEAALTFTG
-35 AETSATEIID
+35 TSATEIID

-64 SESEVT
+64 SESSVMSEI
-70 TETSSEISAETSSE
+70 SSEISAE
-84 ISEETSETTSPP
+84 ISEETSETSETTFPP
-96 ETQTTAESSETAAYD
+96 ETQTTAESSETEAYD

-124 SSAEEKPIKV
+124 SSAEEKPVKV
-134 TVPKIATGN
+134 TVPQIATGN

-238 YLLPS
+238 YLLPT

-267 DAEKIAAIFKYVTDN
+267 DAEKIAAIFEYVTDN

-313 DYASLL
+313 DYASLF
-319 RRCAARSPYPQSWS
+319 AAMCRSQSIPTKLVMGYIQGNMYHAWNEVYTKETG
-333 WATFREICTTHG
+333 WVTLDLFIEKNKWNLLDPTFYASADNKSDAAEYMSDKDG
-345 TRSIQRKQAG
+345 YSAVYYY
-355 SRWTCSSRKT
+355 
-365 SGICLTPHST
+365 
-375 PAPTTRAMQLNIC
+375 
-388 PTRTAIPLFTITDM
+388 
-402 RKGE
+402 